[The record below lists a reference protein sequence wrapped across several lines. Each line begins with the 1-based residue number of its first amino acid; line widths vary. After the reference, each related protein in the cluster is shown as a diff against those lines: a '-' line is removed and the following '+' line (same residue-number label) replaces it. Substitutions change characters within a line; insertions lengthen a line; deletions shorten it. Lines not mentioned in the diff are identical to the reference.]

1 MAGETKVTIIGRLT
15 GDPELRFTPSGVAV
29 ANFTVASNAR
39 RFDRQAN
46 EWKDADPL
54 FMTCSVWRDTAEHV
68 AESLRKGEQVIVV
81 GNLTQRSYEKDGQ
94 RRTVVEMQVEEVG
107 PSLRFR
113 SVKHSS
119 ERPAERP
126 KQEPA
131 SDPWA
136 SEPPF

>member
-54 FMTCSVWRDTAEHV
+54 FMTCSVWRDMAEHV

-119 ERPAERP
+119 ERPVERP